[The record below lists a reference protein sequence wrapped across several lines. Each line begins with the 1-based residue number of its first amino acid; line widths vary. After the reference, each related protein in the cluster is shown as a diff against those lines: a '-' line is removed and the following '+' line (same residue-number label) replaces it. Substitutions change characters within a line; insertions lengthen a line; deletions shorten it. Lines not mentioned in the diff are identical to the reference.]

1 MGHYTQFRFKA
12 SLKED
17 TPEEIID
24 FLKKVIIEGDLSTD
38 QVIFSSKLGQ
48 PPIPNINHDFF
59 KCPRWYMLLISNN
72 FGCVPGGSM
81 FQKDNQWFLDLHTEF
96 KNYDEEVDH
105 FMDWITPYTETIE
118 KASFEPEDYTEI
130 NLL

>member
-1 MGHYTQFRFKA
+1 
-12 SLKED
+12 
-17 TPEEIID
+17 
-24 FLKKVIIEGDLSTD
+24 
-38 QVIFSSKLGQ
+38 
-48 PPIPNINHDFF
+48 
-59 KCPRWYMLLISNN
+59 
-72 FGCVPGGSM
+72 M

-118 KASFEPEDYTEI
+118 KASFEPEDYHEI